1 MHPALSVIFF
11 TTLSGAGYG
20 LLALLGGGIALGLWP
35 RGTAATLVPL
45 AVGAILVSIGLL
57 ASTAHLGKPWRAWRA
72 FSQWRSSWLSRE
84 GVASVATYLPV
95 LVLGAGLVGTPPDTA
110 TPLASRIAGALLVVG
125 AAITVFCTARIYSS
139 LRTIP
144 AWHDATVTPGYLL
157 LAAYTGGLWLWLL
170 GAIARRDGDGIGQ
183 LGLAP
188 ELLAGVVLVAMLA
201 AFLKLFYWRRIDH
214 AAPVARIESATG
226 LAAFGAVSAF
236 ERPHT
241 EQNYITKEM
250 GFVLARRHAPR
261 LRAIALLAGFAIPL
275 ASVVAALQWPAQTPA
290 LAFLALA
297 AGSTGVF
304 VERWLFFAQARH
316 VVTLYYGARG
326 V

>member
-20 LLALLGGGIALGLWP
+20 LLALLGGGIALGEWP
-35 RGTAATLVPL
+35 RETAATLAPL
-45 AVGAILVSIGLL
+45 VVGIVLVSIGLL
-57 ASTAHLGKPWRAWRA
+57 SSTAHLGQPWRAWRA

-84 GVASVATYLPV
+84 GVASVATYLPAIA
-95 LVLGAGLVGTPPDTA
+95 LGIGAVTA
-110 TPLASRIAGALLVVG
+110 EPGAAPSIATRIAAALLVVG
-125 AAITVFCTARIYSS
+125 AIVTVFCTARIYSS

-144 AWHDATVTPGYLL
+144 AWHDASVAPAYLL
-157 LAAYTGGLWLWLL
+157 FAAYTGGLWLWLL
-170 GAIARRDGDGIGQ
+170 GALARRDAEAFER

-188 ELLAGVVLVAMLA
+188 GLLAGVVLAAMAVALV
-201 AFLKLFYWRRIDH
+201 KLWYWRRIDT
-214 AAPVARIESATG
+214 AAPVAHIESATG

-250 GFVLARRHAPR
+250 GFVLARRHAAR
-261 LRAIALLAGFAIPL
+261 LRAIALMAGLALPL
-275 ASVVAALQWPAQTPA
+275 ACIVAALQWPMQTPA

-297 AGSTGVF
+297 CGSAGVF

-316 VVTLYYGARG
+316 VVNLYYGERS